1 MSSIKKIKFEN
12 YKKCLEA
19 TKLEN
24 KLKYLEK
31 NKINID
37 SRNHKY
43 YFHIAFTEEI
53 NKIALSSNDDE
64 RMQSFDSIETHAYGM
79 SKDLISEKE
88 EIKCNSIIK

>member
-24 KLKYLEK
+24 KMKYLEK

-37 SRNHKY
+37 SRNHK
-43 YFHIAFTEEI
+43 
-53 NKIALSSNDDE
+53 
-64 RMQSFDSIETHAYGM
+64 
-79 SKDLISEKE
+79 
-88 EIKCNSIIK
+88 